1 MPAKYRVCIIAPPG
15 YIHSSCFLEVAWLLA
30 ASISEL
36 GFECDAKLNEP
47 DKERVN
53 ILLGGHLLTSTGSL
67 KGIRYIPYQLE
78 QLSSNE
84 GAWNDNLNLLL
95 SQATEVWDY
104 SVENIAFLATKGI
117 SAKHV
122 PVGYHRVLERIPDI
136 QPKEADVL
144 FYGSLGGRRKPLLD
158 KLAASG
164 SLKVKA
170 IFGVYGQ
177 ERDAWISRSKIV
189 LNIHY
194 YDVKIFEAVRISYLI
209 NNRIFVLSEESAI
222 NPYPGVTI
230 PMAPY
235 DGIEDAIRMY
245 LADDHLRDKIRQEN
259 YESFK
264 EKYPMI
270 KMLENVLR
278 IN

>member
-30 ASISEL
+30 ASFSEL
-36 GFECDAKLNEP
+36 GLECDAKLNEP
-47 DKERVN
+47 DATRTN
-53 ILLGGHLLTSTGSL
+53 IILGGHLLTSTESL
-67 KGIRYIPYQLE
+67 KGIRYVPYQLE

-84 GAWNDNLNLLL
+84 GAWNENLRLLL
-95 SQATEVWDY
+95 KNASEVWDY
-104 SVENIAFLATKGI
+104 SMENIAFLATKGI
-117 SAKHV
+117 TAKHV
-122 PVGYHRVLERIPDI
+122 PVGYHKVLERIPDT

-158 KLAASG
+158 KLAAAG
-164 SLKVKA
+164 DCRVKA
-170 IFGVYGQ
+170 VFGVYGQ

-209 NNRIFVLSEESAI
+209 NNRVFVLSEESAI

-235 DGIEDAIRMY
+235 NGIEDAVRTY
-245 LADDHLRDKIRQEN
+245 LADEGLRDRIRMEN
-259 YESFK
+259 YECFK
-264 EKYPMI
+264 EKYPMG
-270 KMLENVLR
+270 KLVAHVLGM
-278 IN
+278 